1 MAMTSINGKAT
12 VSSRIEGTDLHISEP
27 AAASTPQLVLSEI
40 SVRFGGVR
48 AVEGV
53 SLTVARQEIV
63 GLIGPNG
70 AGKTTLFDVISGVQ
84 PATSGRIEFEDRV
97 ITRLGPTRRSR
108 LGIRRTF
115 QRSQP
120 FGWLSVEDNVL
131 VALETGGGLIGD
143 LLGRTGAQQR
153 QRRERVREV
162 LAQFQL
168 EKVKDEAAG
177 RLPIG
182 VIRMVELA
190 RAVVGR
196 PTLLLL
202 DEPTSGL
209 DRRETELLGDAMQR
223 TSSEDNCTVL
233 LVEHDVP
240 FVMSRCDR
248 VVALHLGSI
257 IADGTPQAVQSNQSV
272 RDAYLGNA
280 TT

>member
-1 MAMTSINGKAT
+1 VTKPINGDAA
-12 VSSRIEGTDLHISEP
+12 VSSHALGTTESTATQAAVAQLALHDIC
-27 AAASTPQLVLSEI
+27 
-40 SVRFGGVR
+40 VRFGGVR
-48 AVEGV
+48 ALNGV
-53 SLTVARQEIV
+53 SFAVGRQEII

-84 PATSGRIEFEDRV
+84 PATSGRIEFAGRT
-97 ITRLGPTRRSR
+97 ITRMSPTRRSR
-108 LGIRRTF
+108 LGVRRTF

-131 VALETGGGLIGD
+131 VALESSGGLFGD
-143 LLGRTGAQQR
+143 LVGRAGRQER

-168 EKVKDEAAG
+168 EKVRDEAAG

-223 TSSEDNCTVL
+223 TAAEDHCTVL

-240 FVMSRCDR
+240 FVMNRCER
-248 VVALHLGSI
+248 VVALHLGSVL
-257 IADGTPQAVQSNQSV
+257 ADGTPREIQNNEAV
-272 RDAYLGNA
+272 REAYLGQTA
-280 TT
+280 S